1 MTMRE
6 YLYRQLERA
15 MHGRHPEPTP
25 CPCHA
30 CTVGRR
36 YIDEAYTEGWAEAIT
51 ARAEGLA

>member
-15 MHGRHPEPTP
+15 MHGRHPVPTP

-30 CTVGRR
+30 CTVGRS
-36 YIDEAYTEGWAEAIT
+36 YIDEAYTEGWDEGIA
-51 ARAEGLA
+51 ARAEVPS

>member
-36 YIDEAYTEGWAEAIT
+36 YIDEAYTEGWVEAIT
-51 ARAEGLA
+51 ARAGVSA